1 MSILIHVSCRITCNG
16 LAVDK
21 RDLACQAISEC
32 IHATDRD
39 INAGL
44 AGEFRTQVAAL
55 EVLGAV
61 RSHIDVDQ
69 SIFESHAAEY
79 DHSQG
84 SVDQP
89 MAGRVID
96 ATPTS

>member
-1 MSILIHVSCRITCNG
+1 MALSMLIHLSCRIACNG
-16 LAVDK
+16 LA
-21 RDLACQAISEC
+21 CEAISTC
-32 IHATDRD
+32 LHATDRD
-39 INAGL
+39 SNAGL
-44 AGEFRTQVAAL
+44 AGDFRTQVAAL
-55 EVLGAV
+55 EVLGTV

-79 DHSQG
+79 DHSQV

-89 MAGRVID
+89 MAGRVTD

>member
-1 MSILIHVSCRITCNG
+1 MALSMLIHISCRITCNG
-16 LAVDK
+16 LA
-21 RDLACQAISEC
+21 CEAISAC
-32 IHATDRD
+32 LHATDQES
-39 INAGL
+39 NAAL
-44 AGEFRTQVAAL
+44 AGDFRTQVAAL

-79 DHSQG
+79 DHSQV
-84 SVDQP
+84 SVEQP
-89 MAGRVID
+89 MAGRVTD

>member
-1 MSILIHVSCRITCNG
+1 MYLAIVSCHI
-16 LAVDK
+16 
-21 RDLACQAISEC
+21 ACEAISEC
-32 IHATDRD
+32 MHATDRD
-39 INAGL
+39 INTGL
-44 AGEFRTQVAAL
+44 AGDFRTHVTAL
-55 EVLGAV
+55 EVLGTV

-79 DHSQG
+79 DHSQV

-89 MAGRVID
+89 MAGRVTD